1 MIDRRASWPR
11 RRCGDGPRKYRF
23 CRPNVPANDPMD
35 ASFEYIDC
43 REALRSSANP
53 EKKWTSTRIWRAIAL
68 PPGYSGGVNETL
80 SRPDVRAVRTGIRR
94 SHPAMSRHALT
105 VALFLWVL
113 ATAEVPAAEN
123 SARRPN
129 LRPDSSAD
137 AASASNLT
145 DADDTGA
152 PRAATPRNP
161 RVLFIV
167 DGDCPRCREELAR
180 LRKPGGVFEA
190 MQTRGWKI
198 GETPDC
204 HVQIVERD
212 VVSDLVEALNV
223 REFPTVAC
231 ISDGEIVRSFK
242 EGCTT
247 PLDGWTF
254 GFLLTGKSLRPRG
267 TVLEAARVASTGSY
281 PLRGNHWSIE
291 GDWNPSKDKLVGHL
305 RGPNHGHQI
314 AASYAIEVWSYEELR
329 SLHDD
334 LHERELASGGT
345 AVASGSS
352 SGSYYYPRSQGPS
365 GGTNFHNAAHKMLG
379 R

>member
-1 MIDRRASWPR
+1 
-11 RRCGDGPRKYRF
+11 
-23 CRPNVPANDPMD
+23 
-35 ASFEYIDC
+35 
-43 REALRSSANP
+43 
-53 EKKWTSTRIWRAIAL
+53 
-68 PPGYSGGVNETL
+68 
-80 SRPDVRAVRTGIRR
+80 
-94 SHPAMSRHALT
+94 SRHALT
-105 VALFLWVL
+105 VALVFGVV
-113 ATAEVPAAEN
+113 AAAEVPAAEN
-123 SARRPN
+123 SARRTGQ
-129 LRPDSSAD
+129 RSIASAD
-137 AASASNLT
+137 PASPSDIT

-167 DGDCPRCREELAR
+167 DGDCPRCRDELAR

-190 MQTRGWKI
+190 MQARGWKI
-198 GETPDC
+198 GETPDN

-212 VVSDLVEALNV
+212 VVSDLVEELNV

-231 ISDGEIVRSFK
+231 ISDGEIIRSFK

-267 TVLEAARVASTGSY
+267 AVLEAARVASTGSY

-291 GDWNPSKDKLVGHL
+291 GDWNPSKDRLVGHL
-305 RGPNHGHQI
+305 RGTNHGHQI
-314 AASYAIEVWSYEELR
+314 AASWTIEVWSYEELR

-345 AVASGSS
+345 GGAS
-352 SGSYYYPRSQGPS
+352 RS
-365 GGTNFHNAAHKMLG
+365 A

>member
-1 MIDRRASWPR
+1 
-11 RRCGDGPRKYRF
+11 
-23 CRPNVPANDPMD
+23 
-35 ASFEYIDC
+35 
-43 REALRSSANP
+43 
-53 EKKWTSTRIWRAIAL
+53 
-68 PPGYSGGVNETL
+68 
-80 SRPDVRAVRTGIRR
+80 
-94 SHPAMSRHALT
+94 MSRHALT
-105 VALFLWVL
+105 VALLFWVL
-113 ATAEVPAAEN
+113 AAAEVPAAEN
-123 SARRPN
+123 TARRPN
-129 LRPDSSAD
+129 QRPDAS
-137 AASASNLT
+137 AASASGLT
-145 DADDTGA
+145 DADDAGGT
-152 PRAATPRNP
+152 RAATERNP

-167 DGDCPRCREELAR
+167 DRDCPRCTEELAR
-180 LRKPGGVFEA
+180 LRKSGGVFEA
-190 MQTRGWKI
+190 MQARGWKI
-198 GETPDC
+198 GEAPDN

-212 VVSDLVEALNV
+212 AVPDLVTELNV

-267 TVLEAARVASTGSY
+267 AVLEAARVASTGSY

-291 GDWNPSKDKLVGHL
+291 GDWNPSKEKLVGHL

-314 AASYAIEVWSYEELR
+314 AASWTVEVWSYEELR

-345 AVASGSS
+345 TVASSS
-352 SGSYYYPRSQGPS
+352 SGGSYYYPRSQSAS
-365 GGTNFHNAAHKMLG
+365 GGTNFHSAAHKMLG